1 MICLNQFDQIMSSHR
16 KIANLQGAIHLI
28 RGQRVMLDS
37 DLAAI
42 YGVTAKRLN
51 EQLKRNRPRFPDDFA
66 FQLTVQE
73 FTKLKS
79 QIATSSSHGGKRKLP
94 WVFTEHGAL
103 MLASVLNSQIAVQ
116 ASVRV
121 VRAFVRLRE
130 MVVANVQLATKLEQI
145 ERRLDSHDEAIVELF
160 AALKRLLESPEPSRR
175 REIGFHVREKTAR
188 YRVHHKSKIRNRNSK
203 IPSMANTQDIRRR
216 IKSIR
221 NTAQI

>member
-16 KIANLQGAIHLI
+16 KIVNLERTIHLI

-37 DLAAI
+37 DLAVI

-73 FTKLKS
+73 FTDLKS

-94 WVFTEHGAL
+94 WVFTEHGAF
-103 MLASVLNSQIAVQ
+103 MLASVLNSEIAVQ
-116 ASVRV
+116 ASVWV

-130 MVVANVQLATKLEQI
+130 MVAANAQLAAKLQEL
-145 ERRLDSHDEAIVELF
+145 ERRLDSHDEGIANLF
-160 AALKRLLESPEPSRR
+160 AALKQLLEPSEPRKR
-175 REIGFHVREKTAR
+175 REIGFHVRENSAR
-188 YRVHHKSKIRNRNSK
+188 YRV
-203 IPSMANTQDIRRR
+203 RRSSR
-216 IKSIR
+216 IKNQNSRIS
-221 NTAQI
+221 

>member
-1 MICLNQFDQIMSSHR
+1 MASNR
-16 KIANLQGAIHLI
+16 KIASIERAIYSL

-42 YGVTAKRLN
+42 YGVTTRRLN
-51 EQLKRNRPRFPDDFA
+51 EQLRRNRSRFPDDFA
-66 FQLTVQE
+66 FQLTAE
-73 FTKLKS
+73 ESRNLKS
-79 QIATSSSHGGKRKLP
+79 QIATSSLRSQFVTSSSHGGKRKLP

-130 MVVANVQLATKLEQI
+130 MVAANVQLAAKLEQL
-145 ERRLDSHDEAIVELF
+145 ERRLDSHDVAIVELF

-175 REIGFHVREKTAR
+175 REIGFHVREKAAR

-203 IPSMANTQDIRRR
+203 IP
-216 IKSIR
+216 
-221 NTAQI
+221 